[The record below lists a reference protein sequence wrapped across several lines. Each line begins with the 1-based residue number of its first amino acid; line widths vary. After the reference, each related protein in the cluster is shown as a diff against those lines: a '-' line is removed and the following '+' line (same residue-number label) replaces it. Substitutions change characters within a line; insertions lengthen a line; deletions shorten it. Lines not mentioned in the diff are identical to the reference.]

1 MPTKVRCIRYTDKF
15 SAGHCS
21 YNDLLI
27 GAKYQTVG
35 CNSTTLGA
43 GRPGELVIV
52 VANRGKERFFTI
64 GTLDQRLLEC
74 NLWADEGGH
83 VWANNF
89 TYTPL
94 IGIHA
99 VSPAIKELVATL
111 CTKYLVDP
119 RYVMHSRF
127 CGERYAPVLRDLVAA
142 LAAPK
147 T

>member
-1 MPTKVRCIRYTDKF
+1 MPTKVRCVTYTDAF

-27 GAKYQTVG
+27 GAKHNVVG
-35 CNSTTLGA
+35 CNSKVFGA
-43 GRPGELVIV
+43 GRPGDLVIIT
-52 VANRGKERFFTI
+52 ANKGKERFFTI
-64 GTLDQRLLEC
+64 GTLDQRLITC
-74 NLWADEGGH
+74 NLWADDGGH
-83 VWANNF
+83 VWTYNSI
-89 TYTPL
+89 YTPL

-99 VSPAIKELVATL
+99 VTPAIKEMLATI